1 MVLWDH
7 GAFVPKQALDPT
19 EEWNTFLGGWVGG
32 GGGGVGEGRHSLMWL
47 IQVRYVLLNTRS

>member
-32 GGGGVGEGRHSLMWL
+32 GGGWEGEAHPH
-47 IQVRYVLLNTRS
+47 VA